1 MKKMAY
7 IFMVFDT
14 LEEYHVEKALESFD
28 LQDKSYIDTFI
39 LYNNS
44 TTFSTE
50 WIRSMIKGVDK
61 IEVID
66 KNLPTDKK
74 MVSDVNYQLNNIKG
88 YDIYLL
94 HKSDFYLPSNSVKS
108 VYEKFNDSEPKFI
121 NFGKFDMRED
131 IRGEIINNLDL
142 PNKNLFTEVTELSI
156 ASSTFHNITLEDRM
170 IGYQGNDGTT
180 HAYNEEAR
188 GKLKFKGFITGD
200 DWRHNQQNVKMICG
214 DDSVFAYHMWHDI
227 GVKTDN
233 KQLGKNIIG
242 HRF

>member
-1 MKKMAY
+1 
-7 IFMVFDT
+7 
-14 LEEYHVEKALESFD
+14 
-28 LQDKSYIDTFI
+28 
-39 LYNNS
+39 
-44 TTFSTE
+44 
-50 WIRSMIKGVDK
+50 
-61 IEVID
+61 
-66 KNLPTDKK
+66 
-74 MVSDVNYQLNNIKG
+74 
-88 YDIYLL
+88 
-94 HKSDFYLPSNSVKS
+94 
-108 VYEKFNDSEPKFI
+108 
-121 NFGKFDMRED
+121 
-131 IRGEIINNLDL
+131 
-142 PNKNLFTEVTELSI
+142 
-156 ASSTFHNITLEDRM
+156 M